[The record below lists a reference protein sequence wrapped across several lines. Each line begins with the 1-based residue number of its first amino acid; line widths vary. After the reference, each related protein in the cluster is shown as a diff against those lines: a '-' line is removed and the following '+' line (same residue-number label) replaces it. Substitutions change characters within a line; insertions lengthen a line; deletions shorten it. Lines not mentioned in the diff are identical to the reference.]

1 MAKKRIK
8 DIECDVAMAGKK
20 GLFPCDNL
28 CRECIAG
35 IKKDENGN
43 REHVDLVRGKQIPR
57 LKGDL

>member
-1 MAKKRIK
+1 MAKKRIR

-20 GLFPCDNL
+20 GLFPCDNM

-43 REHVDLVRGKQIPR
+43 RELVDIVRGKQIPR

>member
-8 DIECDVAMAGKK
+8 GIECDAAMADKK

-43 REHVDLVRGKQIPR
+43 REHMDLVRGKQIPR
-57 LKGDL
+57 FKGDL

>member
-8 DIECDVAMAGKK
+8 DIECDAAMAGKK
-20 GLFPCDNL
+20 GLFPCDSL

-43 REHVDLVRGKQIPR
+43 REHVDIVRGKYIPR

>member
-8 DIECDVAMAGKK
+8 DIECDAAMAGKK

-43 REHVDLVRGKQIPR
+43 REHVDLVR
-57 LKGDL
+57 